1 MEQLL
6 KINIPYS
13 REQKHVSVTNWIELV
28 TLGVKNKSRPNELK
42 KKLLD
47 KHIIRLPSHKS
58 QIKKV
63 LFLKMQHVSIRDFKK
78 QKIWFSE

>member
-42 KKLLD
+42 KKVTWQT
-47 KHIIRLPSHKS
+47 HHTFAKS
-58 QIKKV
+58 QVTNKKS
-63 LFLKMQHVSIRDFKK
+63 FIPKNAAC
-78 QKIWFSE
+78 

>member
-47 KHIIRLPSHKS
+47 KHIICLSSHYLS
-58 QIKKV
+58 IFTNKKV
-63 LFLKMQHVSIRDFKK
+63 LFLKQISVC
-78 QKIWFSE
+78 